1 MIICKTF
8 RYRIYPNSEQETL
21 LSIQFG
27 HARFVW
33 NWGLSLRQSTYKET
47 GKGIGFYDLKRCMTE
62 LKRQQE
68 TEWLKE
74 ADSQVLQGKIEDLD
88 RAYKNFFQK
97 RAKYPRFKSK
107 RGNQSIRYP
116 QRFKFSEKAIYL
128 PKVGWVKAVFHR
140 LLEGKAK
147 NVTVSKTKTGKYFA
161 SIQCETEIAEPV
173 IHNGEIGI
181 DLGIKSF
188 LVTSEGEKI
197 DNPEHLQKAEKRLIR
212 LQRTLSMRKK
222 GSSGRE
228 KTRILLARQHEKVTN
243 QRADFLHKLSRSLVD
258 RYGLI
263 GMEDLNVRGMVK
275 NRKLAKAIS
284 SAGWGAFRLM
294 LAYKGEWYGSFVHQ
308 INRFY
313 SSSKTCSVCGHALS
327 ELGLSVREW
336 NCPACGTSLDRDTN
350 AAINILN
357 ETRAG
362 VARSHAG
369 GKNVRPVARQA
380 VLVEAGSPSAF
391 SGG

>member
-1 MIICKTF
+1 MIIRKAF
-8 RYRIYPNSEQETL
+8 RYRIYPNSEQEQL
-21 LSIQFG
+21 LAIQFG

-33 NWGLSLRQSTYKET
+33 NWGLNQRQSAYKET
-47 GKGIGFYDLKRCMTE
+47 GKGIGFYDLKRRMTE

-88 RAYKNFFQK
+88 SAYKNFFEK

-107 RGNQSIRYP
+107 KGNQSIRYP
-116 QRFKFSEKAIYL
+116 QRFKFSEKATYL
-128 PKVGWVKAVFHR
+128 PKVGWVKTKFHR
-140 LLEGKAK
+140 PLEGKAK
-147 NVTVSKTKTGKYFA
+147 NITVSKTKTGKYFA
-161 SIQCETEIAEPV
+161 SIQCEIEIFEPV
-173 IHNGEIGI
+173 IHNGEIGV

-188 LVTSEGEKI
+188 LVTSEGEQI
-197 DNPEHLQKAEKRLIR
+197 DNPKHLQKSEKRLIR
-212 LQRTLSMRKK
+212 LQRKLSRCRK

-228 KTRILLARQHEKVTN
+228 KTRILLARQHEKVAN
-243 QRADFLHKLSRSLVD
+243 QRTDFLHKISRSLVD

-263 GMEDLNVRGMVK
+263 GLENLNVRGMVK

-284 SAGWGAFRLM
+284 STGWGAFRLM

-313 SSSKTCSVCGHALS
+313 PSSKTCSVCGHVLS

-336 NCPACGTSLDRDTN
+336 ECLACGVSLDRDVN

-357 ETRAG
+357 QTRAG
-362 VARSHAG
+362 VAQSNAG
-369 GKNVRPVARQA
+369 GESVSPGIQA
-380 VLVEAGSPSAF
+380 VRVETGSPPAF